1 MTKDIKPTER
11 RWLKS
16 VIAAS
21 AEPLPRFPWMRGA
34 RRRPEAVAPVTEPE
48 GAQGAALS
56 PVAARPQVQPR
67 RVTTAAA
74 R

>member
-1 MTKDIKPTER
+1 MSQKPATER

-21 AEPLPRFPWMRGA
+21 AEPLPSFPWMRGQRRQPEFRSTIA
-34 RRRPEAVAPVTEPE
+34 PVIAATGRRRVIPLFGRFT
-48 GAQGAALS
+48 G
-56 PVAARPQVQPR
+56 
-67 RVTTAAA
+67 AAA

>member
-1 MTKDIKPTER
+1 MSQKPATER

-21 AEPLPRFPWMRGA
+21 AEPLPSFPWMRDQ
-34 RRRPEAVAPVTEPE
+34 RRQPEFRSTIAPVI
-48 GAQGAALS
+48 AAGG
-56 PVAARPQVQPR
+56 R
-67 RVTTAAA
+67 RVVPLFGRFTGAAA